1 MRRRLQSDLPA
12 LYTGIQHACRQ
23 AVHRGELSR
32 ARELARRAMIVARAS
47 DKMDLL
53 HRATVNRSMVL
64 LELGEI
70 ADAEKGLREVVLGSD
85 NDRTI
90 CRAAFYLASTLRRQR
105 RMSRA
110 LFFAHQAAD
119 KAEALQDPFWHAR
132 CRNLLGNIHL
142 NQNDLEAA
150 LREYRRALA
159 IWQGLPGDHRFAQA
173 IVLDNIGYG
182 LMLNKEMD
190 EGVATIRQA
199 LRLAREIADRRTE
212 AECRQDLAH
221 AYLLAEELDGARENA
236 VAALRIAEQ
245 AGYRDVIQN
254 CCYILGELA
263 AMEGNLEEREAYFSR
278 LQAFFP
284 NFPYLREFL
293 RMFDV
298 SSILTFH

>member
-12 LYTGIQHACRQ
+12 LYSGIQHACRQ

-32 ARELARRAMIVARAS
+32 ELELARRAMIVARAG
-47 DKMDLL
+47 KQADLV

-64 LELGEI
+64 LELGET
-70 ADAEKGLREVVLGSD
+70 ADAEKGLREVVLGS
-85 NDRTI
+85 NSDRTI
-90 CRAAFYLASTLRRQR
+90 CRAAFYLASSLRRQQ

-119 KAEALQDPFWHAR
+119 KAEALQDPFWLAR

-142 NQNDLEAA
+142 NQSDLE
-150 LREYRRALA
+150 
-159 IWQGLPGDHRFAQA
+159 FARA

-182 LMLNKEMD
+182 LTLNKEMD
-190 EGVATIRQA
+190 EGVVIIRQA
-199 LRLAREIADRRTE
+199 LTLAREIGDRRTE

-221 AYLLAEELDGARENA
+221 AHLLAQELDAARENA
-236 VAALRIAEQ
+236 VAALQIAEET
-245 AGYRDVIQN
+245 GYRDVNQN

-263 AMEGNLEEREAYFSR
+263 AMEGNVEEREAYFSR